1 MRNRC
6 KTNFVNDYK
15 PSSEDVVELRNAR
28 FADVIN
34 GCFFGQDVR
43 VQIQNGKILSMPGL
57 ERETTEIKPN
67 IVIDLKGKTVL
78 PGLSNVHCHIQMV
91 NPTVFLDF
99 KTIKARKKYHD
110 QQVEKNMADCLSRG
124 ITHLRDA
131 YSDDLRPNR
140 QLKER
145 IRNREI
151 PGPRILQAIVVG
163 ARGGYLAPELRGI
176 KKILLGFLGL
186 STIAYEEEHSGVIAF
201 PAGANEQQVRDA
213 VDRAINE
220 RGADLIK
227 VGESLE
233 EGLLNSN
240 PITMTME
247 QLQAITDQTR
257 RRGLQSTIH
266 SVSVNTFKRAV
277 KVGFSSL
284 AHMPREGELTQTDID
299 AFLNSDCIIEP
310 TLSVGYDLSWRLA
323 GNPFS
328 NDRNMEK
335 LYAFRNQTFADLT
348 EDFWLPEFKD
358 CVITGFNKA
367 NRGKYNMFGILNLS
381 KSLEHFSRWPRY
393 GIENS
398 RMLVAQGATIACGN
412 DGGIQTCTP
421 AMIAHELSIFDLFM
435 NDVVSEKKFN
445 GVRAIQT
452 ATINSAR
459 SMGIDNKFGSIQTGK
474 VADLAIVDGDPFKDI
489 SVIGKPVDALF
500 MDGRLVINNCGL
512 LV

>member
-1 MRNRC
+1 
-6 KTNFVNDYK
+6 
-15 PSSEDVVELRNAR
+15 
-28 FADVIN
+28 
-34 GCFFGQDVR
+34 
-43 VQIQNGKILSMPGL
+43 
-57 ERETTEIKPN
+57 
-67 IVIDLKGKTVL
+67 
-78 PGLSNVHCHIQMV
+78 
-91 NPTVFLDF
+91 
-99 KTIKARKKYHD
+99 
-110 QQVEKNMADCLSRG
+110 
-124 ITHLRDA
+124 
-131 YSDDLRPNR
+131 
-140 QLKER
+140 
-145 IRNREI
+145 
-151 PGPRILQAIVVG
+151 
-163 ARGGYLAPELRGI
+163 
-176 KKILLGFLGL
+176 
-186 STIAYEEEHSGVIAF
+186 
-201 PAGANEQQVRDA
+201 
-213 VDRAINE
+213 
-220 RGADLIK
+220 
-227 VGESLE
+227 
-233 EGLLNSN
+233 
-240 PITMTME
+240 
-247 QLQAITDQTR
+247 
-257 RRGLQSTIH
+257 
-266 SVSVNTFKRAV
+266 
-277 KVGFSSL
+277 
-284 AHMPREGELTQTDID
+284 
-299 AFLNSDCIIEP
+299 
-310 TLSVGYDLSWRLA
+310 
-323 GNPFS
+323 
-328 NDRNMEK
+328 MEK

-393 GIENS
+393 GIDNS